1 MIGRRGLAGLG
12 AAAAATLGAGLL
24 LAPHEEAVPTSG
36 ALAFPNLA
44 ERLGQAARVEI
55 RRHDGGVTLSRDGEI
70 WRIAERA
77 GWPARP
83 AKLRETLTALTEL
96 RLLEPRD
103 ASASFGTDDPM
114 RPGATGVLLRVLDA
128 SGAPLV
134 LLILGTRRSRAQPGV
149 ADTIHIRRP
158 EEARGWLAEGRL
170 TAEADPALWLLR
182 DLVDLPAQ
190 RLRRAEVSR
199 AGEDP
204 LVLERPGEIDAPL
217 VIVAPPDP
225 PRPDGVALDEAGR
238 VFEDLTL
245 VEVRREADALGEA
258 QGEARFTFTDNL
270 AIQAWGR
277 RHESEFWVS
286 LRAEG
291 DAEAARLNAL
301 WNGYAF
307 QIGQWKER
315 AMLPRLE
322 DLLEQG

>member
-12 AAAAATLGAGLL
+12 AAAAATLGAGIF
-24 LAPHEEAVPTSG
+24 LAPREEAAPTSG
-36 ALAFPNLA
+36 ALAFPGLA
-44 ERLGQAARVEI
+44 ERLGRAARVEI
-55 RRHDGGVTLSRDGEI
+55 RRHDGGVTLSRDGET

-83 AKLRETLTALTEL
+83 AKVHETLTALTEL

-114 RPGATGVLLRVLDA
+114 RPGATGALLRVLDA
-128 SGAPLV
+128 SGAPLISV
-134 LLILGTRRSRAQPGV
+134 ILGTRRSRAQPGV
-149 ADTIHIRRP
+149 TDSIHIRRP
-158 EEARGWLAEGRL
+158 EEAQGWLAEGRL

-190 RLRRAEVSR
+190 RLRRVEVRR
-199 AGEDP
+199 AGDEP
-204 LVLERPGEIDAPL
+204 LVLERPGEVDAPL
-217 VIVAPPDP
+217 VIVEPRDP
-225 PRPDGVALDEAGR
+225 PRPDAVALDEAGR
-238 VFEDLTL
+238 VFEGLTL
-245 VEVRREADALGEA
+245 IEVRRDDDAPGEA
-258 QGEARFTFTDNL
+258 LGEARFTFTDNL

-277 RHESEFWVS
+277 RQESEFWVT

-307 QIGQWKER
+307 QLGQWKER